1 MDPNSSAVEGSNVG
15 RAAPIPDRRR
25 RRLVLLAVAAIV
37 AGAAVAGVI
46 VWQSRGGSQA
56 PPPAVAQPLSGR
68 PPVVLQMPG
77 KPVSASHP
85 RAVLAAAVSRLPA
98 GDLRIA
104 VARAMAGYSAATRE
118 STLAA
123 LRRLPRN
130 SPVVAFNLGVAEL
143 WAGQPAAATLELKRV
158 RVLDPYGYYGTNAD
172 NLLHPDEVRGYPPY
186 VYPGPAP
193 TGSPARLEAAARA
206 HPSAARWLKTAV
218 RVEAVNRLQAIA
230 DARRAL
236 ALDPVGIAPQV
247 ATAVLGFQKDNPM
260 AAITTLTQL
269 AGNDPDNTEVR
280 FHLGLLYF
288 WIRSGGDAAAQMR
301 LVRSDAPQG
310 PYATLA
316 QVFEQCIPDPAHCAS
331 LAGGSS

>member
-15 RAAPIPDRRR
+15 RSAPIPGGRR
-25 RRLVLLAVAAIV
+25 RRLALLAAAAIV
-37 AGAAVAGVI
+37 AGGVVAGII

-56 PPPAVAQPLSGR
+56 PPQAVAHPLAGK
-68 PPVVLQMPG
+68 PPVVIRMPG
-77 KPVSASHP
+77 RPVPASHP

-98 GDLRIA
+98 GDVRIA
-104 VARAMAGYSAATRE
+104 VARAMVGYSAATRQ

-123 LRRLPRN
+123 LGRLPRN
-130 SPVVAFNLGVAEL
+130 DPAVAFNLGVAEL
-143 WAGQPAAATLELKRV
+143 WAGRPAAATLELKRV

-193 TGSPARLEAAARA
+193 QGSPAQLEAAARA
-206 HPSAARWLKTAV
+206 HPSATRWLKAAV

-230 DARRAL
+230 DAKRAL
-236 ALDPVGIAPQV
+236 ALDPVGLAPQV
-247 ATAVLGFQKDNPM
+247 ASAVLGFQKDNPM
-260 AAITTLTQL
+260 ASITTLTQL
-269 AGNDPDNTEVR
+269 AGNDPKNTEVR

-301 LVRSDAPQG
+301 LVRADAPKG

-316 QVFEQCIPDPAHCAS
+316 QVFEQCIPDPGHCAS
-331 LAGGSS
+331 LAGG

>member
-1 MDPNSSAVEGSNVG
+1 MDPNSSAVEGSNVRRG
-15 RAAPIPDRRR
+15 TPIPDRRR
-25 RRLVLLAVAAIV
+25 RRLALL
-37 AGAAVAGVI
+37 AGAAVAAGAVVAGVV
-46 VWQSRGGSQA
+46 VWQSRGGSPA
-56 PPPAVAQPLSGR
+56 PPQAVARPLSGR
-68 PPVVLQMPG
+68 PPVVIQMPG
-77 KPVSASHP
+77 APVSASHP
-85 RAVLAAAVSRLPA
+85 RAVLAAATKRLPA
-98 GDLRIA
+98 GDVRIA

-123 LRRLPRN
+123 LKRLPADK
-130 SPVVAFNLGVAEL
+130 PVVAFNLGVAEL
-143 WAGQPAAATLELKRV
+143 WAGHPTPATLELKRV

-193 TGSPARLEAAARA
+193 KGSPAELEAAARA
-206 HPSAARWLKTAV
+206 HPSATRWLKAAV
-218 RVEAVNRLQAIA
+218 RLEGVDRVQAIA

-236 ALDPVGIAPQV
+236 ALDPVGVGPQV
-247 ATAVLGFQKDNPM
+247 AAAVLGYQKDNPM
-260 AAITTLTQL
+260 ASITTLTQL
-269 AGNDPDNTEVR
+269 AGNAPDNTEVR

-301 LVRSDAPQG
+301 LVRADAPHG

-331 LAGGSS
+331 LAGG